1 MATETIQLTKSPE
14 ETIQTGQILTIAG
27 GHFIHDIYTAFV
39 APLLPVLMEKMSLS
53 LTLAGSL
60 TAILQFPAVL
70 NPFIGYLA
78 DRVSLRYF
86 VILAPAVTGTLIS
99 IMGFA
104 PTYLSLSIILFATGI
119 SVAAFHAPAPAMI
132 GRVSGNKVGTGMSFF
147 MAAGELGRTVG
158 PLLAVWAVST
168 WTLDGFYRTAVLS
181 WAASLVLFLRL
192 RNIPARPNKTNSV
205 KLLLPYLRTFFLP
218 MLFVLFFRNFMT
230 VSLAIYLPTFM
241 STSGSNLL
249 IAGASLS
256 VLELAGVGGAL
267 TSGTIS
273 DRLGRKMTLI
283 GATVLST
290 IFLLLFINSAGWLLI
305 PTLLALGF
313 TALSS
318 GPILLAMVQE
328 HLPDHRAVGN
338 GIFMFISF
346 LLRPIS
352 IVLIG
357 VVGDSFGLQTAYL
370 WSALLGLLAIPAI
383 LILPNTDRES

>member
-1 MATETIQLTKSPE
+1 MATETIQLRESTEDS
-14 ETIQTGQILTIAG
+14 IQTGQILTIAS

-86 VILAPAVTGTLIS
+86 VILAPAITGTLIS
-99 IMGFA
+99 LIGFA
-104 PTYLSLSIILFATGI
+104 PNYLSLAIILFVTGI

-132 GRVSGNKVGTGMSFF
+132 GRVSGKKIGAGMSLF
-147 MAAGELGRTVG
+147 MAGGELGRTVG

-181 WAASLVLFLRL
+181 WVASLLLFLRF
-192 RNIPARPNKTNSV
+192 RNIPARPEKTNSIRQI
-205 KLLLPYLRTFFLP
+205 LPHLRTLFLP
-218 MLFVLFFRNFMT
+218 LLFIVLFRNFMA

-241 STSGSNLL
+241 SASGSNLM
-249 IAGASLS
+249 IAGGSLAI
-256 VLELAGVGGAL
+256 LEFAGVGGAL

-273 DRLGRKMTLI
+273 DRLGRKATLI

-290 IFLLLFINSAGWLLI
+290 VFLLLFLNVAGWLLV

-318 GPILLAMVQE
+318 GPILLAIVQE

-338 GIFMFISF
+338 GIYMFISF

-352 IVLIG
+352 ILLIG
-357 VVGDSFGLQTAYL
+357 LVGDHLGLQSAYL

-383 LILPNTDRES
+383 LTLPSIEAG